1 MKQKSVKISN
11 FEVSNHN
18 PFFLI
23 AGPCSIESRNHAIDH
38 AGKIKEICDSLKINF
53 VYKSSFDKANRS
65 SLLSTRGVGLEK
77 GLDILSLV
85 KETFNIPIIT
95 DVHESYQCK
104 EVASIVD
111 VIQIPAFL
119 CRQTDLLISAAETQK
134 VINIKK
140 GQFLAPWDMANIV
153 KKVTESGNNKIM
165 LTERGTSF
173 GYNTLV
179 SDMRS
184 IPQMSQLG
192 VPVVFDATHS
202 VQQPGGLGLTSGGQR
217 EFIPVLSRAAVSIG
231 VSGLFIE
238 VHEDPDSAPSD
249 GPNMLKL
256 SELKDMLSTL
266 IKIDNIIKL

>member
-1 MKQKSVKISN
+1 MKQNSVKISN
-11 FEVSNHN
+11 FEVSNHK

-23 AGPCSIESRNHAIDH
+23 AGPCSIESKNHAIDL

-77 GLDILSLV
+77 GLVILSLV

-192 VPVVFDATHS
+192 IPVIFDATHS

-217 EFIPVLSRAAVSIG
+217 EFVPVLSRAAVSIG
-231 VSGLFIE
+231 VSGLFVE
-238 VHEDPDSAPSD
+238 VHEDPDNAPSD

-256 SELKDMLSTL
+256 SDLKHLLSTL
-266 IKIDNIIKL
+266 IKIDKIIKL

>member
-1 MKQKSVKISN
+1 MKQISVNISN
-11 FEVSNHN
+11 FEVSNKHR
-18 PFFLI
+18 FFLI
-23 AGPCSIESRNHAIDH
+23 AGPCSIEGKNHAIDH
-38 AGKIKEICDSLKINF
+38 AGKIKEICDNLKINF

-65 SLLSTRGVGLEK
+65 SSSSIRGVGLEK
-77 GLDILSLV
+77 GLDILSKV
-85 KETFNIPIIT
+85 KETFNVPIVT

-111 VIQIPAFL
+111 IIQIPAFL

-217 EFIPVLSRAAVSIG
+217 EFVPVLSRAAVSIG

>member
-1 MKQKSVKISN
+1 MKQISVNISD
-11 FEVSNHN
+11 FQVSNQH

-23 AGPCSIESRNHAIDH
+23 AGPCSIESENHAIDH
-38 AGKIKEICDSLKINF
+38 AGKIKEICDNLKINF

-65 SLLSTRGVGLEK
+65 SLSSIRGVGLEK
-77 GLDILSLV
+77 GLNILSKV
-85 KETFNIPIIT
+85 KETFNVPIVT

-140 GQFLAPWDMANIV
+140 GQFLAPWDMVNVI
-153 KKVTESGNNKIM
+153 KKISDSGNLNIM

-184 IPQMSQLG
+184 LPQMSEFG
-192 VPVVFDATHS
+192 FPVIFDATHS

-217 EFIPVLSRAAVSIG
+217 KFVPILSTAAISIG

-238 VHEDPDSAPSD
+238 VHEDPDNAPSD

-256 SELKDMLSTL
+256 SELEQLLSKL
-266 IKIDNIIKL
+266 VKIDKIIKL